1 MPDQDLFSDQARTRP
16 DAEQGQKVVYESEAE
31 PTLPD
36 GRYDGSGDWSHE
48 ALRSMVASGAD
59 MTRRQK
65 AMCLLY
71 TEPEGV
77 TAKDFFEY
85 CGSMRLAAR
94 VHELRDYEDAP
105 PIRDRDVTVQA
116 RDGSEPTVSEYY
128 IPKANDQS

>member
-1 MPDQDLFSDQARTRP
+1 MPDLFFDKAGTHSG
-16 DAEQGQKVVYESEAE
+16 AEQDPT
-31 PTLPD
+31 PTLSD
-36 GRYDGSGDWSHE
+36 GRLDGSGDWSYE
-48 ALRSMVASGAD
+48 ALRSKVANAED
-59 MTRRQK
+59 LTRREK
-65 AMCLLY
+65 AMYLLY
-71 TEPEGV
+71 TEPGGI

-128 IPKANDQS
+128 IPEANSQS